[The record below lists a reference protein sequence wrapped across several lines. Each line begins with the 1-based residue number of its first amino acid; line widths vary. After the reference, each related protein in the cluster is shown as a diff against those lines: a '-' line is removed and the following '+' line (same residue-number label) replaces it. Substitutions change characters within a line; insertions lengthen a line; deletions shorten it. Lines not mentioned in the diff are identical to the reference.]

1 VSTEFEAMTEAQ
13 VQALT
18 AREGAV
24 QRGKPLYA
32 DRSWTQVHDEMVD
45 CDAQTVGDLPR
56 ARIQALRATTE
67 AQTASLKAG
76 RLARPAAA
84 DVDQSGGAEAEEHAP

>member
-45 CDAQTVGDLPR
+45 GDAQIVGDLPR
-56 ARIQALRATTE
+56 ARVRALRAATK
-67 AQTASLKAG
+67 AQAASRKAG
-76 RLARPAAA
+76 REGSTT
-84 DVDQSGGAEAEEHAP
+84 QSG

>member
-1 VSTEFEAMTEAQ
+1 MSTEFEALTEAQ

-18 AREGAV
+18 SREGAV

>member
-18 AREGAV
+18 AREGGA

-32 DRSWTQVHDEMVD
+32 DRTWTQVHDEMID
-45 CDAQTVGDLPR
+45 GDARTVGDLPR
-56 ARIQALRATTE
+56 ARIRALRAATK
-67 AQTASLKAG
+67 AQAASLKARRHG
-76 RLARPAAA
+76 
-84 DVDQSGGAEAEEHAP
+84 SSTG

>member
-1 VSTEFEAMTEAQ
+1 MSTEFEAMTEAQ

-18 AREGAV
+18 TREGGA

-45 CDAQTVGDLPR
+45 CDARTVGDLPP
-56 ARIQALRATTE
+56 ARIRALHAATKAQAAG
-67 AQTASLKAG
+67 SKAG
-76 RLARPAAA
+76 RAARPTNA
-84 DVDQSGGAEAEEHAP
+84 

>member
-32 DRSWTQVHDEMVD
+32 DRSWTQVHDEMID
-45 CDAQTVGDLPR
+45 SDARTVGDLPR
-56 ARIQALRATTE
+56 ARIRILRAATR
-67 AQTASLKAG
+67 AQAASVKAG
-76 RLARPAAA
+76 RHGSVAGSVAN
-84 DVDQSGGAEAEEHAP
+84 

>member
-1 VSTEFEAMTEAQ
+1 MTEAQ

-32 DRSWTQVHDEMVD
+32 DRSWTQVHDEMID
-45 CDAQTVGDLPR
+45 GDARTVGASSR
-56 ARIQALRATTE
+56 SNQGATRRDE
-67 AQTASLKAG
+67 SAGGQPKG
-76 RLARPAAA
+76 RLAWFVGWLWLA
-84 DVDQSGGAEAEEHAP
+84 GGEREWKREISWLP